1 MISSTLTEQKTVALF
16 LFWSI
21 KTGLFQIERALQV
34 YTRAVSSNK
43 AGCLTS
49 GHRWQVP
56 LNPEQLHFNG

>member
-1 MISSTLTEQKTVALF
+1 MISSTLTEQKTVALL

-21 KTGLFQIERALQV
+21 KTGLFKIERALQV
-34 YTRAVSSNK
+34 YTRAVSLNK

-49 GHRWQVP
+49 GHHWQVP